1 MATSTHRITVNAEAY
16 TNVSNGNL
24 NCSVVN
30 GYNHVRLAVAGI
42 EPVVDTVDYLLVT
55 TGTASVQDL
64 EAEDDIWIRADKGE
78 ADVGVIRGPAKI
90 VLAAKP

>member
-1 MATSTHRITVNAEAY
+1 MLGSPTTARTPERSF
-16 TNVSNGNL
+16 S
-24 NCSVVN
+24 S
-30 GYNHVRLAVAGI
+30 VAGI

-64 EAEDDIWIRADKGE
+64 EAEDDIWIRADKGD
-78 ADVGVIRGPAKI
+78 ADIGVIRGPAKI